1 MVVCL
6 YDHLAYMG
14 RFSYWVDRAG
24 RSAGGFSMDR
34 LGVFAAPCFNITRP
48 GFSCLS
54 IACLALCVLFLMYCV
69 SCLVRLALPSLHLC
83 VVLHVLCVLHS
94 MCFLTY
100 CASFCF

>member
-34 LGVFAAPCFNITRP
+34 LGVLTPHVLILLGP
-48 GFSCLS
+48 VSHVYVL
-54 IACLALCVLFLMYCV
+54 CLALCV
-69 SCLVRLALPSLHLC
+69 SCL
-83 VVLHVLCVLHS
+83 
-94 MCFLTY
+94 
-100 CASFCF
+100 